1 MDTTKKIQVVDRD
14 ERLVVRTMSG
24 GVAEPLDPA
33 HYPALQNKG
42 SPRVMS
48 RLSGSFKETLLA
60 DEPADDAEARAHDL
74 SPSIA
79 AAGLGTS
86 GNGTNS
92 TSAVSVSPRIAARRA
107 LLGVP
112 EDSPVPERTL
122 KVATGQGDTKG
133 VDCVAEESERWESVS
148 PKRQVSLRRRTADM
162 EAERAEQEA
171 TPTAFQFPVHDN
183 RFAPLA
189 EEETDDDLADV
200 QAPLEAI
207 GSRYA

>member
-122 KVATGQGDTKG
+122 KVATGQVTHLKADPILLAWDPQREL
-133 VDCVAEESERWESVS
+133 VPRALVVS
-148 PKRQVSLRRRTADM
+148 S
-162 EAERAEQEA
+162 
-171 TPTAFQFPVHDN
+171 AFMD
-183 RFAPLA
+183 
-189 EEETDDDLADV
+189 
-200 QAPLEAI
+200 
-207 GSRYA
+207 S